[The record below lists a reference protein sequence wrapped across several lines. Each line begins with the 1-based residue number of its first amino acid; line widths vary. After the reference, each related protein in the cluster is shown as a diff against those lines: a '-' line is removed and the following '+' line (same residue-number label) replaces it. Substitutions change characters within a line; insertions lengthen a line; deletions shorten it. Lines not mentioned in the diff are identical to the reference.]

1 MNQTARLLSLRV
13 VGGLDKKTQKYHL
26 QTVAVWVNHSSTTE

>member
-13 VGGLDKKTQKYHL
+13 VGGLDKRNTKISSANGSSLGKSQS
-26 QTVAVWVNHSSTTE
+26 NH